1 MAELRTRNDETPLN
15 DVATGKV
22 AKDTGGTMRYGTAWI
37 WILVVLFFVALI
49 WFSVQHGWKM
59 V

>member
-1 MAELRTRNDETPLN
+1 M
-15 DVATGKV
+15 K
-22 AKDTGGTMRYGTAWI
+22 YGTAWI